1 EVRMMMS
8 CIAYNLYL
16 FLKHLA
22 GGDFQTLTI
31 KRFRHLFLYVVG
43 KCVRTGRKQLL
54 KLSSLYAYSELFSA
68 LYSRIRKVNLNL
80 PVPYE
85 PPGRKASLMMH

>member
-1 EVRMMMS
+1 MMMS

-31 KRFRHLFLYVVG
+31 N
-43 KCVRTGRKQLL
+43 
-54 KLSSLYAYSELFSA
+54 ASA
-68 LYSRIRKVNLNL
+68 IFFFTW
-80 PVPYE
+80 
-85 PPGRKASLMMH
+85 

>member
-1 EVRMMMS
+1 MMMS

-31 KRFRHLFLYVVG
+31 KRFRHLFFTCG
-43 KCVRTGRKQLL
+43 KMCSNRTQ
-54 KLSSLYAYSELFSA
+54 AA
-68 LYSRIRKVNLNL
+68 PQIV
-80 PVPYE
+80 
-85 PPGRKASLMMH
+85 